1 MNKVIDDSL
10 KRALFGPI
18 RECLECGSTKLQKKR
33 FEDEFFD
40 HIICSDCGA
49 DIDLSKIQKGNI
61 GVSSNITFIQS
72 KVINILYYRNVP
84 RNVVMVKTGDY
95 ETLRKLEQEIR
106 LRDPGNYLALH
117 KLEPIKEEEIESIVK
132 EVFNE
137 STSI

>member
-1 MNKVIDDSL
+1 M
-10 KRALFGPI
+10 P
-18 RECLECGSTKLQKKR
+18 
-33 FEDEFFD
+33 
-40 HIICSDCGA
+40 
-49 DIDLSKIQKGNI
+49 
-61 GVSSNITFIQS
+61 

-132 EVFNE
+132 EVFDIE
-137 STSI
+137 D

>member
-1 MNKVIDDSL
+1 MNKMNIELTKEELVI
-10 KRALFGPI
+10 A
-18 RECLECGSTKLQKKR
+18 
-33 FEDEFFD
+33 
-40 HIICSDCGA
+40 
-49 DIDLSKIQKGNI
+49 IDLIENYLSEYGGKSEWFDLLDKMKFIAANEKVVDQFNNVFKALAKIEQKEKTGI
-61 GVSSNITFIQS
+61 H
-72 KVINILYYRNVP
+72 ILYYRNVP

>member
-1 MNKVIDDSL
+1 MTIIESAQNIPAL
-10 KRALFGPI
+10 K
-18 RECLECGSTKLQKKR
+18 
-33 FEDEFFD
+33 
-40 HIICSDCGA
+40 HV
-49 DIDLSKIQKGNI
+49 LSKRL
-61 GVSSNITFIQS
+61 VV

-117 KLEPIKEEEIESIVK
+117 KLDPIKEEEIESIVK

>member
-1 MNKVIDDSL
+1 MNKMNIELTKEELVI
-10 KRALFGPI
+10 A
-18 RECLECGSTKLQKKR
+18 
-33 FEDEFFD
+33 
-40 HIICSDCGA
+40 
-49 DIDLSKIQKGNI
+49 IDLIENYLSEYGGKSEWFDLLDKMKFIAANEKVVDQFNNVFKALAKIEQKEKTGI
-61 GVSSNITFIQS
+61 H
-72 KVINILYYRNVP
+72 ILYYRNVP

-117 KLEPIKEEEIESIVK
+117 TLEPIKEEEIESIVK